1 MPHKTLHDR
10 ESITLGIL
18 TFGEF
23 LTEPLDC
30 NVAMRKS
37 SQTLDLIFHVCRV
50 ENATFVVK
58 HQSECLITLLKAL
71 TQHCILIPIKQ
82 VFPVI
87 HYSAQFL
94 HISMVLLPTAL

>member
-30 NVAMRKS
+30 GHEEVISNPRPYIPYV
-37 SQTLDLIFHVCRV
+37 
-50 ENATFVVK
+50 
-58 HQSECLITLLKAL
+58 QS
-71 TQHCILIPIKQ
+71 
-82 VFPVI
+82 
-87 HYSAQFL
+87 
-94 HISMVLLPTAL
+94 